1 MNYRIY
7 IFLAALGVGIAAY
20 SMQPLSL
27 LVVRDKTTGEKMFTQ
42 RISPGEK
49 FKLTYIHS
57 VEKILVTGIFTIDED
72 NRIILLETYFPSPG
86 AGLPVE
92 ARPDR
97 ESGELVLKEIN
108 EPREVSFFTLSIN
121 DYRLILRK
129 HEVLLSPPQRD
140 GHVIEILARRTPGIA
155 WVTENVKTRLAQSS
169 LTFEKGFVRYSHQL
183 NGNVSLSGL

>member
-1 MNYRIY
+1 
-7 IFLAALGVGIAAY
+7 
-20 SMQPLSL
+20 
-27 LVVRDKTTGEKMFTQ
+27 KTTGEKIFTQ

-57 VEKILVTGIFTIDED
+57 VEKILVTGIFTVDED

-108 EPREVSFFTLSIN
+108 EPLEVSFFTLSIN

-129 HEVLLSPPQRD
+129 HEVLLSPPERD

-155 WVTENVKTRLAQSS
+155 WVIENVKTRLAQSS

>member
-7 IFLAALGVGIAAY
+7 IFLAALGAGIAAY
-20 SMQPLSL
+20 SLQPLSL
-27 LVVRDKTTGEKMFTQ
+27 LVVRDKTAEEEIFTQ

-49 FKLTYIHS
+49 FKLTYVHS
-57 VEKILVTGIFTIDED
+57 VEKILVTGIFSIDED

-86 AGLPVE
+86 TGLPVE

-121 DYRLILRK
+121 DYRLILRE
-129 HEVLLSPPQRD
+129 HEVLLSTPERD
-140 GHVIEILARRTPGIA
+140 GHVIEILTRRTPGIA
-155 WVTENVKTRLAQSS
+155 WVIENAKIKFAIR
-169 LTFEKGFVRYSHQL
+169 H
-183 NGNVSLSGL
+183 

>member
-7 IFLAALGVGIAAY
+7 IFLAVLGVGIAAY
-20 SMQPLSL
+20 SLQPLSF
-27 LVVRDKTTGEKMFTQ
+27 LVVQDKTTGEKVFTQ

-57 VEKILVTGIFTIDED
+57 VEKILVTGIFTVDED

-86 AGLPVE
+86 TGLPVE

-97 ESGELVLKEIN
+97 KSGELVLKEIN
-108 EPREVSFFTLSIN
+108 EPREVSFFTLSLN

-129 HEVLLSPPQRD
+129 HEVLLTTPERD
-140 GHVIEILARRTPGIA
+140 GHIIEILARRTPGIA
-155 WVTENVKTRLAQSS
+155 WVIENVKTRLAIP
-169 LTFEKGFVRYSHQL
+169 H
-183 NGNVSLSGL
+183 